1 MSEFHDAFHRAL
13 DGAPE
18 GLSPWLTLDDRG
30 LAGLTVY
37 RNTAARGRI
46 EALAANYPVVAAM
59 VGEDW
64 FAGAARAFMRAHPDP
79 DPVLATYGEGF
90 PGFLATFPPARELPY
105 LAPAARLDRAWT
117 EAHLAP
123 DHGPGPLHPSARLFR
138 FDWSA
143 PALWLA
149 HRYPDQPGAAMRW
162 APGTQSMLIHRP
174 RAEVRARLLTDAA
187 WTVLDSVRR
196 GLTSGAVMA
205 RVLMDHPGQDY
216 VALMAGLTASGAL
229 QSSQEPNP

>member
-13 DGAPE
+13 AGAPE
-18 GLSPWLTLDDRG
+18 GLSPWLALDARG
-30 LAGLTVY
+30 LAGLTIY
-37 RNTAARGRI
+37 RNTAARSRI
-46 EALAANYPVVAAM
+46 EALAANYPVVAEM

-79 DPVLATYGEGF
+79 DPALAAYGETF
-90 PGFLATFPPARELPY
+90 PDFLASFPPARELPY
-105 LAPAARLDRAWT
+105 LVPAARLDRAWT

-123 DHGPGPLHPSARLFR
+123 DRGPGPLHPSARLFR

-162 APGTQSMLIHRP
+162 SPETQSLLIHRP
-174 RAEVRARLLTDAA
+174 QAEVRARLLTDAE

-196 GLTSGAVMA
+196 GLTGGAVMA
-205 RVLMDHPGQDY
+205 RVLIDHPGQTPAD
-216 VALMAGLTASGAL
+216 LMAELKAWGVL
-229 QSSQEPNP
+229 QSSQEFNT